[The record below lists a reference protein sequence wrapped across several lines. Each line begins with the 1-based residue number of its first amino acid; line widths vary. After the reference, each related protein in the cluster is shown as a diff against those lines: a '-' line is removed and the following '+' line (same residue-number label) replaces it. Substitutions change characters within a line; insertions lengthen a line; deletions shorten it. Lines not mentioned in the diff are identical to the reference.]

1 MPPCIGNA
9 ESYPLY
15 HQEVPM
21 LKICFKEN
29 LDRKESF
36 VKYSL
41 QHYLNNTFREKKV
54 LALLQADKSN
64 IVSKLVMEQ
73 YIVFKGNY
81 QHYKET

>member
-1 MPPCIGNA
+1 MPPCIGSA

-15 HQEVPM
+15 HQEVLM

-36 VKYSL
+36 VNFHYSIIL
-41 QHYLNNTFREKKV
+41 TTLSEKKKV
-54 LALLQADKSN
+54 LAFLQSDKSN

-81 QHYKET
+81 QHYI